1 MVEKILNLTL
11 FEKTALWFS
20 KILNPFRKIICV
32 LAAILTLSFYI
43 TGSPAFLYIVD
54 TQLFCMAAATIA
66 LIASAYYIIM
76 LLIQND
82 NELIMPALARMAT
95 VLIFAILSR
104 LQSPVCIGISAGL
117 IITSFLDDFI
127 LNFITTKI
135 VLGIMR
141 EAEALQAAD
150 EEEQEEDENY

>member
-1 MVEKILNLTL
+1 MIEGVLDLTL
-11 FEKTALWFS
+11 FRKTVFWLS
-20 KILNPFRKIICV
+20 RILNPFRKIICV

-54 TQLFCMAAATIA
+54 MRLFCMAAATIA

-76 LLIQND
+76 LLIRDD
-82 NELIMPALARMAT
+82 NELIIPALARMAT

-117 IITSFLDDFI
+117 IITSFLNDFI
-127 LNFITTKI
+127 LNFIAAKV
-135 VLGIMR
+135 VLEIMR
-141 EAEALQAAD
+141 EAKASQTTN
-150 EEEQEEDENY
+150 EEE